1 MATIRKRGTKW
12 QVQVR
17 RAGLP
22 DTSRSFLRK
31 SDAQLWAT
39 QIEAQ
44 ADRQGLPTNWRSLQ
58 RTTLREVMER
68 YRDTIVPAKRSRVI
82 ETIILNA
89 FLRHPVAN
97 LPLSELAATHLAAYR
112 DERLLRVK
120 PVTVNRELGLV
131 QHALDIARKEWDLPL
146 AVNPVALVRK
156 PKPDKG
162 RERRLEAGE
171 WVRLEAALRAC
182 RNPLFPLVVQ
192 LALATAMRRGE
203 LLRARWEHVCMTT
216 RTLHLPV
223 TKNGYARTIP
233 LTGRALE
240 VLQSLERLRSSSPL
254 FSGLSAEAVKLAWK
268 RTVRRAG
275 IDDLHFHDLRHEAIS
290 RFFELGLTI
299 PEVALISGHR
309 DPRMLFRYTHLR
321 AEDVASKLRISDLT
335 EPNVDLVPHDSYPAA
350 NRRGQQHG

>member
-22 DTSRSFLRK
+22 DTSRSFLKK

-39 QIEAQ
+39 QMEAQ
-44 ADRQGLPTNWRSLQ
+44 VDRQGLPTNWRSLQ
-58 RTTLREVMER
+58 RTTLREITER

-97 LPLSELAATHLAAYR
+97 MPLSELSAAHLASYR
-112 DERLLRVK
+112 DERLTKVK
-120 PVTVNRELGLV
+120 PVTVNRELGLI

-146 AVNPVALVRK
+146 PSNPVAMVRK
-156 PKPDKG
+156 PKPGKG
-162 RERRLEAGE
+162 RERRLVTGE
-171 WVRLEAALRAC
+171 WDRLQVALRAC

-203 LLRARWEHVCMTT
+203 LLSARWEHVSWTS
-216 RTLHLPV
+216 RTLHLPM
-223 TKNGYARTIP
+223 TKNGHARTIP
-233 LTGRALE
+233 LTEDALAALRE
-240 VLQSLERLRSSSPL
+240 LESLRVSSLL
-254 FSGLSAEAVKLAWK
+254 FSGLTAEAVKLAWK

-321 AEDVASKLRISDLT
+321 AEDVASKLGMAAPAPLHA
-335 EPNVDLVPHDSYPAA
+335 EPENCTTIAMGRA
-350 NRRGQQHG
+350 